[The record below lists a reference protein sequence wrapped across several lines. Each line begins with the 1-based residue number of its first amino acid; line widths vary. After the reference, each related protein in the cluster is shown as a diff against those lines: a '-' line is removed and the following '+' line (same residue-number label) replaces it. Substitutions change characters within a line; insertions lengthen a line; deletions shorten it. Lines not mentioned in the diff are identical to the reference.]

1 VKPTGRCHTPQSGA
15 WRLNK
20 KIVNA
25 QAEKILLRVPNWV
38 GDALLTTPVVY
49 SIKKAFPD
57 SRITILAKPWVAPI
71 FEANPAVEDVI
82 LYQKPGRHQ
91 GIRGKAALAR
101 ELKARGY
108 NLVINFPHSF
118 ESALISYE
126 GSIPVRI
133 GYSTEGR
140 GLLLT
145 DRLKATRDRKKE
157 HQVPY
162 FFHLLEPLNIF
173 ETPSPESH
181 PLRLSL
187 SQTHREKAET
197 LLKNLGITPSDFLV
211 ALAPGAIYGSAKCW
225 PFDRYEA
232 LARRMKQEW
241 KAQVLLFGTDKD
253 ALAGRNTDPRYYHDL
268 MGKTS
273 LSEALA
279 LISKCSLMVCNDS
292 GLMHAASALNIPM
305 VALFGSTDAQR
316 TGPWG
321 GIHKI
326 IDKYLPCAPC
336 LKKKCAITPN
346 CMEAI
351 ALDEVWEGLSDL
363 RSQVGI

>member
-1 VKPTGRCHTPQSGA
+1 L
-15 WRLNK
+15 LNK
-20 KIVNA
+20 KIINA
-25 QAEKILLRVPNWV
+25 QVDKILLRVPNWV
-38 GDALLTTPVVY
+38 GDALLTTPVVH

-71 FEANPAVEDVI
+71 FEADPAVEAVVP
-82 LYQKPGRHQ
+82 YQKPGRHQ

-101 ELKARGY
+101 ELKAQGY

-118 ESALISYE
+118 ESAWISYE
-126 GSIPVRI
+126 GRIPVRV

-145 DRLKATRDRKKE
+145 HRLKATRDRRKE
-157 HQVPY
+157 HQVTY
-162 FFHLLEPLNIF
+162 FFHLLEPLNIL
-173 ETPSPESH
+173 ENPTPKSH

-187 SQTHREKAET
+187 SQNHREKAKT
-197 LLKNLGITPSDFLV
+197 LLKNLGIAPSHFLV
-211 ALAPGAIYGSAKCW
+211 GLAPGAIYGSAKCW

-232 LARRMKQEW
+232 LAARMKQEW

-253 ALAGRNTDPRYYHDL
+253 ALAGKNTDLHNYHDL

-273 LSEALA
+273 LGEALA
-279 LISKCSLMVCNDS
+279 LMSMCRLMVCNDS

-305 VALFGSTDAQR
+305 VALFGSTDVQR

-321 GIHKI
+321 GTHKI
-326 IDKYLPCAPC
+326 IDKHFPCAPC
-336 LKKKCAITPN
+336 LKKRCTVAPN

-351 ALDEVWEGLSDL
+351 TLDEVWEELSGL